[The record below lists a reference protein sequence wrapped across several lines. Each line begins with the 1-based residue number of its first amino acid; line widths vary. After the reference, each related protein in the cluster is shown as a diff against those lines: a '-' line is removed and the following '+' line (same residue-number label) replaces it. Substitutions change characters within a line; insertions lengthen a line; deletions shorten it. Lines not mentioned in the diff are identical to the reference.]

1 MTEKYKNIKHPIRNE
16 WAWSLMKDVVYIS
29 SGNTPKGIND
39 VKLKPQSNIDFYKI
53 FDMNTEGNEKY
64 MKDSALKVT
73 LSEAS
78 SLKLKLEEPNTII
91 FPKRGGAIL
100 TNKKRILSKKSAY
113 DLNLMGVKEKS
124 EIIENRFLWFWFQ
137 KLDLSRLYDGY
148 SVPQINNKNIEPLWF
163 PVAPLPEQRVI
174 VSKIEQLFSDL
185 DNGIDNFKK
194 AQEQLKRYRQSV
206 LKAACEGKLVPTEA
220 ELARVEGRDYEPAD
234 VLLARIL
241 EERREKWN
249 GKGEYKEPA
258 VPDTNRLPELPRG
271 WCLANVGQMTDS
283 MKNGI
288 YKPKEFY
295 AADGFACLRMYNIDQ
310 GKIVWKDI
318 KRMNLTKEEIDEY
331 LLVPGDLLVNRV
343 NSRELVGKAAVI
355 SSGIEKCIFESKNIR
370 VRVLNEVVNPYYL
383 CYHFTLAGTKYFNR
397 NAQQVVGMA
406 SISQPQI
413 ARFPVPLP
421 PLSEQHRIVVEV
433 KRRLSLCDKMEATIA
448 ESMQKAESLRKSI
461 LKKAFEGKL
470 LSETE
475 LEEAR
480 NTPDWEPAEKL
491 LERIKAEKTNIKTK
505 DKGKK

>member
-1 MTEKYKNIKHPIRNE
+1 MAEKYNNIKYPIRDG
-16 WAWSLMKDVVYIS
+16 WAWSLMKDVVSIS
-29 SGNTPKGIND
+29 SGKTPKGIND
-39 VKLKPQSNIDFYKI
+39 VKLKPESDIDFYKVS
-53 FDMNTEGNEKY
+53 DMNAEGNDKY
-64 MKDSALKVT
+64 MVDSALKLT

-113 DLNLMGVKEKS
+113 DLNIMGVKEKP
-124 EIIENRFLWFWFQ
+124 EIIENNFLWFWFQ
-137 KLDLSRLYDGY
+137 KLDLSRLYDG
-148 SVPQINNKNIEPLWF
+148 SNVPQINNKDIEPLLF
-163 PVAPLPEQRVI
+163 PVAPLPEQRAI
-174 VSKIEQLFSDL
+174 VSKIEQFFSDL

-194 AQEQLKRYRQSV
+194 AQEQLKIYRQAV
-206 LKAACEGKLVPTEA
+206 LKNACEGKLVPTEA
-220 ELARVEGRDYEPAD
+220 ELACSEGRDYEPAD

-241 EERREKWN
+241 KERREKWN
-249 GKGEYKEPA
+249 GKGKYKEPA
-258 VPDTNRLPELPRG
+258 APDT
-271 WCLANVGQMTDS
+271 LANVGQITDS

-295 AADGFACLRMYNIDQ
+295 AEEGFACLRMYNIDR

-355 SSGIEKCIFESKNIR
+355 SSGIEKCVFESKNIR
-370 VRVLNEVVNPYYL
+370 VRILNEVVNPYYL
-383 CYHFTLAGTKYFNR
+383 CYHFTLAGTDYFNR

-413 ARFPVPLP
+413 ARFPVLLP
-421 PLSEQHRIVVEV
+421 PLAEQHCIVTEVE
-433 KRRLSLCDKMEATIA
+433 RRLSICDKLQATIA
-448 ESMQKAESLRKSI
+448 ESLQKAESLRQSI

-470 LSETE
+470 LNEKE

-480 NTPDWEPAEKL
+480 NAPDWEPAEKL
-491 LERIKAEKTNIKTK
+491 LERIKAQKNN
-505 DKGKK
+505 